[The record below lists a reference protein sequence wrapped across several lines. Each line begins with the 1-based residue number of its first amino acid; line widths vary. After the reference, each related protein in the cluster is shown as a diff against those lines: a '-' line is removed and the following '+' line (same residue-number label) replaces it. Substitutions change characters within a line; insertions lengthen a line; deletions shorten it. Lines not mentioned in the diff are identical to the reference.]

1 MPATYGGRPEVKSPL
16 RRLAHGLVCTQG
28 NGSDAMEKSGTG
40 YRRTARVLHWLVA
53 IVVLATL
60 PAGVLML
67 NESIARETRNTLF
80 IFHKNVG
87 VVILLLV
94 LARLAYRAFRP
105 PPPMPDHLPAWQAKV
120 AGATHAGLYVLL
132 LVMAVSGYVR
142 VEAGNFPI
150 EMLDA
155 LGIPPLVPV
164 NETLETTAK
173 AIHFWTRFLLV
184 PLILVH
190 IGAALH
196 HRFVLKD
203 GVFARMWPPLGR

>member
-1 MPATYGGRPEVKSPL
+1 M
-16 RRLAHGLVCTQG
+16 
-28 NGSDAMEKSGTG
+28 MERSGTG

-53 IVVLATL
+53 IVVIATL
-60 PAGVLML
+60 PVGMLML
-67 NESIARETRNTLF
+67 EESVPRETRDALF

-94 LARLAYRAFRP
+94 LARLAYRAWRP
-105 PPPMPDHLPAWQAKV
+105 PPPMPDHLPRWQV
-120 AGATHAGLYVLL
+120 RIAGATHAGLYVLL

-150 EMLDA
+150 ELLDA
-155 LGIPPLVPV
+155 LGVPALVPV
-164 NETLETTAK
+164 NETLETTAQ

-184 PLILVH
+184 PLIVLHV
-190 IGAALH
+190 GAALH
-196 HRFVLKD
+196 HRFVLRD